1 MARGLA
7 VVPGADDNHVVTA
20 SAANANALG
29 IQEEATIAAGAPVS
43 VIRSGEA
50 ACEYGAAVQAGQYLI
65 TNAAGQLVPSAA
77 AGDNVIGR
85 AISSGSSAGDYGVVF
100 VAPFIR

>member
-7 VVPGADDNHVVTA
+7 VVQGADDNHVVTA
-20 SAANANALG
+20 AAANANAIG

-50 ACEYGAAVQAGQYLI
+50 VAVYGAAVAAGQYLI
-65 TNAAGQLVPSAA
+65 TDAQGRLVPTAA
-77 AGDNVIGR
+77 AGDNILAR
-85 AISSGSSAGDYGVVF
+85 AITSGANAGDFGIVF
-100 VAPFIR
+100 IAPFIR